1 MKVKD
6 LFCGMD
12 VESETA
18 AATFEYQ
25 DELYYFCDSACM
37 QMFKLDP
44 EKYIK
49 LAEGKQSYERI

>member
-6 LFCGMD
+6 LFCGME
-12 VESETA
+12 VETETA
-18 AATFEYQ
+18 AAAFEYQ
-25 DELYYFCDSACM
+25 DELYFFCDPACM

-44 EKYIK
+44 EKYIM